1 MTREEELITRW
12 IDGELGTEEET
23 EFNKLYKLK
32 PDYYDALIEDSK
44 LSQELLRSTFDAEK
58 EVPYGDFFN
67 HQIRKKIHEDNSN
80 ASSSTGVLFDML
92 TWLRS
97 PLPGL
102 LQSVLL
108 R

>member
-12 IDGELGTEEET
+12 IDGELGTEEEI

-58 EVPYGDFFN
+58 RCLMETFL
-67 HQIRKKIHEDNSN
+67 ITRLEKKSMKII
-80 ASSSTGVLFDML
+80 LM
-92 TWLRS
+92 
-97 PLPGL
+97 P
-102 LQSVLL
+102 LL
-108 R
+108 RLEFCLIC